1 MAAYTETGI
10 TIDLT
15 NFPHCRLKDCEQHK
29 ELSHYFFK
37 EADFMW
43 WDPQE
48 NCIYISDF
56 KDLSE
61 MTKGKDIEKLVPNLV
76 EKSVHVLTVL
86 ASTWLGCERGKPYRD
101 FFPEPFRAKQKV
113 KIAHVVKCPAAFN
126 AYFGA
131 VNTQFRSRFY
141 AFEFL
146 FDVEEA
152 LVLNIE
158 NARKYLPV
166 R

>member
-48 NCIYISDF
+48 NCIY
-56 KDLSE
+56 
-61 MTKGKDIEKLVPNLV
+61 T
-76 EKSVHVLTVL
+76 LT
-86 ASTWLGCERGKPYRD
+86 SKTC
-101 FFPEPFRAKQKV
+101 
-113 KIAHVVKCPAAFN
+113 
-126 AYFGA
+126 
-131 VNTQFRSRFY
+131 
-141 AFEFL
+141 
-146 FDVEEA
+146 
-152 LVLNIE
+152 
-158 NARKYLPV
+158 RK
-166 R
+166 